1 MPLSPVI
8 GYVDHE
14 RKVTIEFWNVNNEVI
29 EIRYDISLM
38 E

>member
-1 MPLSPVI
+1 MRSSAVI

-14 RKVTIEFWNVNNEVI
+14 KKVTIEFWNAEDKVVK
-29 EIRYDISLM
+29 IRYDITSM

>member
-1 MPLSPVI
+1 MPLSSVI

-14 RKVTIEFWNVNNEVI
+14 RKVTIEFWNVNNEVV

>member
-1 MPLSPVI
+1 MPSETVI

-14 RKVTIEFWNVNNEVI
+14 RNVTIEFWNVNNEVV
-29 EIRYDISLM
+29 EIRYDITSM

>member
-1 MPLSPVI
+1 MPLEPVI

-14 RKVTIEFWNVNNEVI
+14 RNVTIEFWNVNNEVV
-29 EIRYDISLM
+29 EIRYDITSM